1 MKSNPAAA
9 LLAALNAGPV
19 PDTVPPGWFTMDEIA
34 AMLRMQ
40 RSGACKRIQKLA
52 NVETQIF
59 KVTRGQC
66 LRHVPHY
73 RLAA

>member
-1 MKSNPAAA
+1 MKTNPAAA
-9 LLAALNAGPV
+9 LLAALNAAPQ

-52 NVETQIF
+52 SVETKIF

-73 RLAA
+73 RLAG